1 MTIVLLDD
9 EPFSLRL
16 VRHQLMLLE
25 QTDIEAFDDPREA
38 LGYLEQYG
46 ARVQLLIL
54 DLQMPEIDG
63 IEVLRHLAEW
73 KFPGGVVLLS
83 GEDDRILQAANSLAR
98 AHKLDVRGAVRK
110 PVSAQQIRGFL
121 GTISPDAPATARPT
135 HAFTAD
141 DIREAIA
148 REQLVNVY
156 QPQVDLATGRL
167 FGVEALVRWQHPT
180 FGLIGPNAFIT
191 LAEEQGLI
199 DAVLDAVLR
208 HALRQRRLWVEAG
221 IELQMSVNVSMANL
235 TSLDFPDRVMRHIA
249 EAQVP
254 ARCLILEVTESRL
267 LRDARAAL
275 DIFARLRLKH
285 IGLSIDDFGTGHSS
299 LAQLRDV
306 PFDELKLDRGFV
318 HEAGLDTA
326 KFAIVEASIAMARQL
341 GMRTVAEG
349 IETYRDWDTLR
360 ELHCDLAQGYF
371 ISKPLPADEI
381 LPWIA
386 QWEAKRLQLATRS
399 GG

>member
-16 VRHQLMLLE
+16 VRHQLMLLG
-25 QTDIEAFDDPREA
+25 QLDVEAFDDPRQA
-38 LGYLEQYG
+38 LAFLEEHR
-46 ARVQLLIL
+46 AMVRLLIL
-54 DLQMPEIDG
+54 DLQMPKIDG

-73 KFPGGVVLLS
+73 RFPGGVVLLS
-83 GEDDRILQAANSLAR
+83 GEDDRILQAAYALAR

-110 PVSAQQIRGFL
+110 PVSAQQIQQFL
-121 GTISPDAPATARPT
+121 GASESDAPRPSRPVQ
-135 HAFTAD
+135 AFTAD

-148 REQLVNVY
+148 RDQLINVY

-180 FGLIGPNAFIT
+180 LGLVAPNAFIT
-191 LAEEQGLI
+191 MAEEHGLI
-199 DAVLDAVLR
+199 DGVFDAVLR
-208 HALRQRRLWVEAG
+208 QALQQRRLWVEAG
-221 IELQMSVNVSMANL
+221 IELQISVNVSMANL
-235 TSLDFPDRVMRHIA
+235 SSLEFPDRVMRHIA
-249 EAQVP
+249 DAQVP

-371 ISKPLPADEI
+371 VSKPLPADEI

-386 QWEAKRLQLATRS
+386 QWEARRLQLASRN

>member
-25 QTDIEAFDDPREA
+25 QTDIEAFDDPRQA
-38 LGYLEQYG
+38 LAFLEEHRG
-46 ARVQLLIL
+46 TVQLLIL

-73 KFPGGVVLLS
+73 KFRGGVVLLS
-83 GEDDRILQAANSLAR
+83 GEDDRILQAAYSLAR
-98 AHKLDVRGAVRK
+98 AHQLDVRGAVRK

-121 GTISPDAPATARPT
+121 GTASTDAPTTARPT
-135 HAFTAD
+135 QAFTAD

-148 REQLVNVY
+148 LGQLVNVY

-180 FGLIGPNAFIT
+180 VGLVGPHAFIT
-191 LAEEQGLI
+191 LAEEHGLI
-199 DAVLDAVLR
+199 DGVFDAVLR
-208 HALRQRRLWVEAG
+208 HALRQRRRWVEAG

-235 TSLDFPDRVMRHIA
+235 SSLEFPDRVMRHIA

-275 DIFARLRLKH
+275 DIFARLRLKQ
-285 IGLSIDDFGTGHSS
+285 ISLSIDDFGTGHSS

-371 ISKPLPADEI
+371 VSKPLAADDV

-386 QWEAKRLQLATRS
+386 QWEAKRPQLASRN

>member
-25 QTDIEAFDDPREA
+25 QTDIEAFDDPRQA
-38 LGYLEQYG
+38 LAFLEEH
-46 ARVQLLIL
+46 RSTVQLLIL

-83 GEDDRILQAANSLAR
+83 GEDDRILQAAYSLAR
-98 AHKLDVRGAVRK
+98 AHQLDVRGAIRK

-121 GTISPDAPATARPT
+121 GTVSPDAPAIARPT
-135 HAFTAD
+135 QAFTAD
-141 DIREAIA
+141 EIRDAIA
-148 REQLVNVY
+148 QGQLVNVY

-180 FGLIGPNAFIT
+180 LGLVGPNAFVS
-191 LAEEQGLI
+191 LAEEHGLI
-199 DAVLDAVLR
+199 DGVFDAVLR

-235 TSLDFPDRVMRHIA
+235 TSLEFPDRVMRHIA

-371 ISKPLPADEI
+371 ISKPLTAEDV

-386 QWEAKRLQLATRS
+386 QWETKRPQLASRN

>member
-25 QTDIEAFDDPREA
+25 QTDIEAFDDPRQA
-38 LGYLEQYG
+38 LAFLEEHRG
-46 ARVQLLIL
+46 TVQLLIL

-73 KFPGGVVLLS
+73 KFRGGVVLLS
-83 GEDDRILQAANSLAR
+83 GEDDRILQAAYSLAR
-98 AHKLDVRGAVRK
+98 AHQLDVRGAVRK

-121 GTISPDAPATARPT
+121 GTASTDAPTTARPT
-135 HAFTAD
+135 QAFTAD

-148 REQLVNVY
+148 LGQLVNVY

-180 FGLIGPNAFIT
+180 VGLVGPHAFIT
-191 LAEEQGLI
+191 LAEEHGLI
-199 DAVLDAVLR
+199 DGVFDAVLR
-208 HALRQRRLWVEAG
+208 HALRQRRRWVEAG

-235 TSLDFPDRVMRHIA
+235 SSLEFPDRVMRHIA

-275 DIFARLRLKH
+275 DIFARLRLKQ
-285 IGLSIDDFGTGHSS
+285 ISLSIDDFGTGHSS

-371 ISKPLPADEI
+371 ISKPLTAEDV

-386 QWEAKRLQLATRS
+386 QWETKRPQLASRN